1 MEHPLNIYN
10 TLTRKKE
17 QFIPLHEPHVGMYVC
32 GPTVYGD
39 AHLGHARPAITF
51 DLLFR
56 YLTHL
61 GYKVRYVRNIT
72 DVGHLEHDADD
83 GEDKRNS
90 VEHNITSDSHLKCPL
105 RGTFFICMII
115 CQCCYLSTIRILS
128 ESFDFIHKKRR
139 FFFIKSVAFR

>member
-1 MEHPLNIYN
+1 MEHPISIYN

-56 YLTHL
+56 YLTHI
-61 GYKVRYVRNIT
+61 GYKVRYVLSLQVAQRRVHESLQGT
-72 DVGHLEHDADD
+72 LCTQ
-83 GEDKRNS
+83 
-90 VEHNITSDSHLKCPL
+90 HNRCRPP
-105 RGTFFICMII
+105 GT
-115 CQCCYLSTIRILS
+115 
-128 ESFDFIHKKRR
+128 
-139 FFFIKSVAFR
+139 

>member
-1 MEHPLNIYN
+1 MEHPLSIYN

-56 YLTHL
+56 YLTHI

-72 DVGHLEHDADD
+72 DVGIWNTMPMKA
-83 GEDKRNS
+83 KTKSPRKPAWNS
-90 VEHNITSDSHLKCPL
+90 WSRWKWCS
-105 RGTFFICMII
+105 
-115 CQCCYLSTIRILS
+115 ST
-128 ESFDFIHKKRR
+128 
-139 FFFIKSVAFR
+139 

>member
-1 MEHPLNIYN
+1 MEHPISIYN

-56 YLTHL
+56 YLTHI

-83 GEDKRNS
+83 GEDKIAKKARLEADGS
-90 VEHNITSDSHLKCPL
+90 GAVLPEPL
-105 RGTFFICMII
+105 PSRYGSA
-115 CQCCYLSTIRILS
+115 QRSTAQHRTACVRPYHRADRTGK
-128 ESFDFIHKKRR
+128 ENTG
-139 FFFIKSVAFR
+139 

>member
-1 MEHPLNIYN
+1 MKGLPDFCKYSALSDVACNFFRISFTEKKRNTPDSRKSYN
-10 TLTRKKE
+10 R
-17 QFIPLHEPHVGMYVC
+17 
-32 GPTVYGD
+32 VYDPADKSILPAEDPCDDIETEKTD
-39 AHLGHARPAITF
+39 ASPVERA
-51 DLLFR
+51 
-56 YLTHL
+56 Y
-61 GYKVRYVRNIT
+61 
-72 DVGHLEHDADD
+72 D